1 MPAEEGY
8 PAYLAARLAEF
19 YERAGYVET
28 LNGSPGSVS
37 VIGAVSPPG
46 GDFSEPVTQHTKRF
60 IRCFWALDKAL
71 ASARH
76 FPSVNWLESYSEY
89 LHDVSGWWQ
98 EQVGEDW
105 YAMRAQA
112 MDILSE
118 ENRLMQIVKLVGP
131 DALPDEERLDPGN
144 GAAAAGRLF
153 AAEALDAVDAY
164 STVQKQV
171 RMLKLILHFHR
182 AAQTP
187 RRRRRAGCRHSQ
199 PAGRQHVDPHE
210 NARHQRGFDQAGR
223 NPKRNRRSDVSIGD
237 KIPMSELLD
246 RGGQEVL
253 GVSRIEGPII
263 VVEDTGSVG
272 YDEVVE
278 VTDSQGRVRRGRVL
292 EVGENMA
299 VVEIF
304 AGTTGFSIDDT
315 RVRFLGGPLHI
326 PVTEEMLGR
335 VFDGL
340 GTPLDGGPQP
350 LTSHYADINGYPIN
364 PTARVY
370 PRDYIKTGISA
381 IDGMNTLVM
390 GQKLPIFSGAGL
402 PHDQLAAQ
410 IVRQAAL
417 GTRRRVRRRGRQF
430 AIVFAAMGVKH
441 DVADYFRDSFVESGA
456 LTRVAM
462 FLNLADD
469 PPVER
474 LVTPRVALT
483 LAEYLAFEKDM
494 NVLVVF
500 TDMTNYC
507 EALRQISN
515 IRGEVP
521 SRKGY
526 PGYLYSDLA
535 CLYERAGRIKTSK
548 GSITQLPILTMPN
561 DDITHPVPDLTGYI
575 TEGQIVLGRDLNHR
589 DIYPPISVLPSLS
602 RLMKDGIGDG
612 RTRADHSHLS
622 AQLYAAY
629 AHIQEVR
636 SLASVIGEEELSTI
650 DQQYLKFGRA
660 FEQEFI
666 NQGLTEDRNIEKTL
680 SIGWRL
686 LSMLPPEELT
696 RLSPDEIKQY
706 YRNDHDPH

>member
-1 MPAEEGY
+1 
-8 PAYLAARLAEF
+8 
-19 YERAGYVET
+19 
-28 LNGSPGSVS
+28 
-37 VIGAVSPPG
+37 
-46 GDFSEPVTQHTKRF
+46 
-60 IRCFWALDKAL
+60 
-71 ASARH
+71 
-76 FPSVNWLESYSEY
+76 
-89 LHDVSGWWQ
+89 
-98 EQVGEDW
+98 
-105 YAMRAQA
+105 
-112 MDILSE
+112 
-118 ENRLMQIVKLVGP
+118 
-131 DALPDEERLDPGN
+131 
-144 GAAAAGRLF
+144 
-153 AAEALDAVDAY
+153 
-164 STVQKQV
+164 
-171 RMLKLILHFHR
+171 
-182 AAQTP
+182 
-187 RRRRRAGCRHSQ
+187 
-199 PAGRQHVDPHE
+199 
-210 NARHQRGFDQAGR
+210 
-223 NPKRNRRSDVSIGD
+223 
-237 KIPMSELLD
+237 MSELAD
-246 RGGQEVL
+246 RGGQEVI
-253 GVSRIEGPII
+253 GVSRIEGPIV
-263 VVEDTGSVG
+263 VVEGAGSVG

-278 VTDSQGRVRRGRVL
+278 VIDSQGRLRRGRVL
-292 EVGENMA
+292 EVGEDMA

-304 AGTTGFSIDDT
+304 AGTTGLSIDGT
-315 RVRFLGGPLHI
+315 RVRFLGSPLHI

-340 GTPLDGGPQP
+340 GTPLDGGPLP
-350 LTSHYADINGYPIN
+350 LTDRFADINGQPIN

-410 IVRQAAL
+410 IVRQAVL
-417 GTRRRVRRRGRQF
+417 GTPAGESASASGQF

-441 DVADYFRDSFVESGA
+441 DIAAYFRDSFVKSGA

-483 LAEYLAFEKDM
+483 LAEYLAFEQDM

-535 CLYERAGRIKTSK
+535 SLYERAGRIKTSR

-575 TEGQIVLGRDLNHR
+575 TEGQIVLGRDLYHQ
-589 DIYPPISVLPSLS
+589 DIYPPIAVLPSLS
-602 RLMKDGIGDG
+602 RLMKDGIGEG
-612 RTRADHSHLS
+612 RTRADHGHLS

-650 DQQYLKFGRA
+650 DRQYLEFGRA
-660 FEQEFI
+660 FERELIHQD
-666 NQGLTEDRNIEKTL
+666 LTEDRSIEQTL
-680 SIGWRL
+680 TIGWRL
-686 LSMLPPEELT
+686 LSMLPQEELT
-696 RLSPDEIKQY
+696 RVTADEIQQY
-706 YRNDHDPH
+706 AGEAHDTH